1 MAKVVVA
8 MSPKES
14 LRLPTGQAGGIGE
27 KKKIVVAMSGGLDSS
42 VAAALLKRVGFDLIG
57 VFMKFWAEPERDG
70 LIGSSNR
77 CCSTEAEVRARKVA
91 KILKI
96 PFYVFNFEKEF
107 KKRIVDY
114 FIDGYKRGIT
124 PNPCVICNKEIKFG
138 LLLEKALKLDADYI
152 ATGHYART
160 NLTPSFLKR
169 NAAAFKI
176 RKLKEIKLLRGKDRV
191 KDQSYFLW
199 MLNQK
204 QLKRILFPVGD
215 YTRKEVENLA
225 RKFKLPVL
233 KARKSVEI
241 CFVKISVN
249 DFLKKYLKQK
259 PGLISDPQGKVIG
272 KHQGLAF
279 YTIGQRKG
287 IGLAGGPAFAKATA
301 GKPYYV
307 LDKDFKNNALIVTKN
322 EKDLLKKELICKN
335 VNWIS
340 GKEPRLLG
348 EARPFRAAKLPLKIK
363 AKIRYRQKLAPATI
377 YKLKTK
383 NYKLIFNKPQRAIT
397 PGQSVVF
404 YSPATIFAKG
414 KIWAGKGQELLG
426 GGIIT

>member
-42 VAAALLKRVGFDLIG
+42 VAAAFLKRAGFIIVG
-57 VFMKFWAEPERDG
+57 VFMKFWSEPEKDG
-70 LIGSSNR
+70 LVGVSNR
-77 CCSTEAEVRARKVA
+77 CCSPEAEVRARKVA

-107 KKRIVDY
+107 KTKIVDY
-114 FIDGYKRGIT
+114 FLEGYKKGIT
-124 PNPCVICNKEIKFG
+124 PNPCVVCNKEIKFG
-138 LLLEKALKLDADYI
+138 LLLEKALALDADFI
-152 ATGHYART
+152 ATGHYA
-160 NLTPSFLKR
+160 LKHEV
-169 NAAAFKI
+169 KSQ
-176 RKLKEIKLLRGKDRV
+176 KSKVKSYKLLRAKDKE

-204 QLKRILFPVGD
+204 QLKRILFPIGD

-233 KARKSVEI
+233 KAKKSVEI
-241 CFVKISVN
+241 CFIKTIIN
-249 DFLKKYLKQK
+249 DFLSKYLKEK
-259 PGLISDPQGKVIG
+259 PGPVVEQVHYGVNKIIG
-272 KHQGLAF
+272 RHLGLWF

-287 IGLAGGPAFAKATA
+287 IGLPGGPAFAKASA

-307 LDKDFKNNALIVTKN
+307 LDKNLKKNLLIVTKN
-322 EKDLLKKELICKN
+322 ERNLYKKELIAKN

-340 GKEPRLLG
+340 GKVPE
-348 EARPFRAAKLPLKIK
+348 FPLKLK
-363 AKIRYRQKLAPATI
+363 AKIRYRHQSALAVITKTLNPKT
-377 YKLKTK
+377 YTLKFEK
-383 NYKLIFNKPQRAIT
+383 SQRAIT

-404 YSPATIFAKG
+404 YRG
-414 KIWAGKGQELLG
+414 EELLG
-426 GGIIT
+426 GGIIC